1 MNTATANILSRLK
14 NVKQRRDGWIAL
26 CPAHSDKQPSLSISE
41 AEDGKVLLHCH
52 AGCRTE
58 DILNMIGLTMADLY
72 PKTEEPQAK
81 VKTQRRR
88 TIAEYKY
95 TDKQGNVLF
104 EVCRTEPKG
113 FYQRRPDGQ
122 GGWTNGLGDVK
133 PVLYN
138 LPNVITQAQQ
148 GGNVFI
154 VEGEKD
160 VNTLGELGLTATTN
174 PMGAEKWRD
183 EYSDTLQG
191 ANVIIIPDNDEPGQ
205 RHARQVAKSL
215 AGKAASIRILNLPN
229 LGPKADVSDWLEAG
243 GTKEELLKL
252 ADNAEEY
259 RPQPDTSGITLFTA
273 QEIAAATFN
282 DPEYII
288 DGFLPT
294 GITLLAGKPKVGKS
308 WLALDFATGIAAGK
322 SVCGIK
328 CAQANTLYLSL
339 EDTQRR
345 LQRRLMQGSFIVT
358 QNCLMATQW
367 RKLDE
372 GGLDDLKQTIIER
385 NIKLVIIDTL
395 QKIRPKGNSKLYE
408 SDYAA
413 IGGLKTMLDALNVSA
428 IIVHHTRKTGSDD
441 PIEEVSGTTGLTGA
455 VDTIMVLK
463 RGRGEADGTLNIT
476 GRDIEDTELAL
487 NFEGCRWRVLG
498 SAAEYA
504 VSKEKRE
511 LLGAMQ
517 QLGGITD
524 PKTLAVMLGK
534 TETSVR
540 MALARAV
547 AEGLITREGRGKY
560 RYTPNVIQNI
570 IPFVVEGD
578 KNEACY
584 VCGGRDF
591 WTSKSGKRI
600 CRICHPPAPGAEA
613 IEE

>member
-14 NVKQRRDGWIAL
+14 KVKQRQGGWIAL
-26 CPAHSDKQPSLSISE
+26 CPAHADKQPSLSISE

-52 AGCRTE
+52 AGCQTE
-58 DILNMIGLTMADLY
+58 DILSAIGLTISDLFPTGANAAKPAAD
-72 PKTEEPQAK
+72 KRV
-81 VKTQRRR
+81 VKT
-88 TIAEYKY
+88 YDY
-95 TDKQGNVLF
+95 TDEQGNLLF
-104 EVCRTEPKG
+104 QVCRTEPKG
-113 FYQRRPDGQ
+113 FFQRRPDGK
-122 GGWTNGLGDVK
+122 GGWINGLGDVT
-133 PVLYN
+133 PTLYH
-138 LPNVITQAQQ
+138 LPPLKKAIKAGTK
-148 GGNVFI
+148 VFI
-154 VEGEKD
+154 AEGEKD
-160 VNTLGELGLTATTN
+160 VEALERLGLFATTN
-174 PMGAEKWRD
+174 PMGAGKWRD
-183 EYSDTLQG
+183 AYSSELKG
-191 ANVIIIPDNDEPGQ
+191 AKCVILPDNDEVG
-205 RHARQVAKSL
+205 REHAQQVAKSL
-215 AGKAASIRILNLPN
+215 YGIAESIKILELTSLPVK
-229 LGPKADVSDWLEAG
+229 GDVSDWIMAG

-413 IGGLKTMLDALNVSA
+413 IGDLKAMLDALNVSA